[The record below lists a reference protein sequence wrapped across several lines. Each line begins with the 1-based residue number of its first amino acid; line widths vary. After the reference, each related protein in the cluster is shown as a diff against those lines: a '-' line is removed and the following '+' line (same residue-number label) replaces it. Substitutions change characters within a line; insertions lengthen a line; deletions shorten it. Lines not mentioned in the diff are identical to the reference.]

1 LIPNVLHHGFTV
13 VASRKLSMALGLVE
27 FSRSPVEAAVQ
38 FAPGVPFH
46 AGGSYLMWSL
56 NALRAQFAASD
67 DELFRMDGTG
77 LHQLVLKQIH
87 TWHPNLRALI
97 AASDPAEI
105 FPIAV
110 RVSAPCDPWQSAPV
124 TLLGDAIHAM
134 SPAGGS
140 GANMALRDA
149 QLLCET
155 LSTIAHGERPL
166 LPALHEYEAQMLKDG
181 FEAVRFSTK
190 GGVLAPS
197 APAKRSVLQTLFHG
211 PRLSS

>member
-1 LIPNVLHHGFTV
+1 
-13 VASRKLSMALGLVE
+13 M
-27 FSRSPVEAAVQ
+27 
-38 FAPGVPFH
+38 
-46 AGGSYLMWSL
+46 
-56 NALRAQFAASD
+56 
-67 DELFRMDGTG
+67 
-77 LHQLVLKQIH
+77 KQIH
-87 TWHPNLRALI
+87 TWHPTLRALI

-110 RVSAPCDPWQSAPV
+110 RTSVPCDPWPSAPV
-124 TLLGDAIHAM
+124 TLSGDAIHAV

-155 LSTIAHGERPL
+155 LIAIAQGERPL
-166 LPALHEYEAQMLKDG
+166 LQAMHAYEAQVLKDG

-197 APAKRSVLQTLFHG
+197 APAKRSLCNRRAKRHNLERSPGTYW
-211 PRLSS
+211 